1 FFQLAAVAVPQPKP
15 PPPPLSP
22 TPETSKSKRRRQDT
36 PPPHR
41 LRQPTA
47 MQQQM
52 SMPPAPAAAAAA
64 APPAAGITTEQIQ
77 KYLDEN
83 KQLILAILE
92 NQNLGKLAECAQYQ
106 AQLQKNL
113 LYLAAIADAQ
123 PQPPQNAASRPQMM
137 QPSMVPGAGHYMSQ
151 VPMFPPRTPLTP
163 QQMQEQQQQQLQQQ
177 QAQALAFPGQM
188 VMRPATVNGMQPMQ
202 ADPAAAAAAAAS
214 LQQSAPVPADGRGG
228 KQDATAGVG
237 TEPSGTESHKS
248 ATGVDHEAGGDVA
261 EKS

>member
-1 FFQLAAVAVPQPKP
+1 M
-15 PPPPLSP
+15 
-22 TPETSKSKRRRQDT
+22 
-36 PPPHR
+36 
-41 LRQPTA
+41 A

-52 SMPPAPAAAAAA
+52 PMPPGGTAAA

-106 AQLQKNL
+106 AQLQNNL

-123 PQPPQNAASRPQMM
+123 PQPPQNPASRPQMM
-137 QPSMVPGAGHYMSQ
+137 QPGIVPGAGHYMSQ

-163 QQMQEQQQQQLQQQ
+163 QQMQEQQQQQLHQQ
-177 QAQALAFPGQM
+177 QAKALPFPGQM
-188 VMRPATVNGMQPMQ
+188 VMRPANVNGMQPMQ
-202 ADPAAAAAAAAS
+202 AAA
-214 LQQSAPVPADGRGG
+214 LQQSTPVPTDGRGG
-228 KQDATAGVG
+228 KQDAAAGVSS
-237 TEPSGTESHKS
+237 EPSGTESHKG
-248 ATGVDHEAGGDVA
+248 ATGADKEAGGDVA

>member
-1 FFQLAAVAVPQPKP
+1 
-15 PPPPLSP
+15 
-22 TPETSKSKRRRQDT
+22 
-36 PPPHR
+36 
-41 LRQPTA
+41 

-52 SMPPAPAAAAAA
+52 AMPAGAAAAAV
-64 APPAAGITTEQIQ
+64 PPAAGITTEQIQ

-123 PQPPQNAASRPQMM
+123 PPQNPGSRPQMM
-137 QPSMVPGAGHYMSQ
+137 QPGASPGAGHYMSQ

-177 QAQALAFPGQM
+177 QAQALAFPSQM
-188 VMRPATVNGMQPMQ
+188 LMRP
-202 ADPAAAAAAAAS
+202 
-214 LQQSAPVPADGRGG
+214 DGRGN
-228 KQDATAGVG
+228 KQDAAS
-237 TEPSGTESHKS
+237 EPSGTESHKS
-248 ATGVDHEAGGDVA
+248 TGADNEAGGDVA

>member
-1 FFQLAAVAVPQPKP
+1 MCLLQ
-15 PPPPLSP
+15 
-22 TPETSKSKRRRQDT
+22 
-36 PPPHR
+36 
-41 LRQPTA
+41 
-47 MQQQM
+47 
-52 SMPPAPAAAAAA
+52 
-64 APPAAGITTEQIQ
+64 
-77 KYLDEN
+77 YLDEN

-123 PQPPQNAASRPQMM
+123 PQPPQNPAGRPQMM
-137 QPSMVPGAGHYMSQ
+137 QPGIVPGAGHYMSQ

-188 VMRPATVNGMQPMQ
+188 VMRPATINGMQQPMQ
-202 ADPAAAAAAAAS
+202 ADPARAAE
-214 LQQSAPVPADGRGG
+214 LQQPASVPADGRVS
-228 KQDATAGVG
+228 KQDTAAGVSS
-237 TEPSGTESHKS
+237 EPSANESHKTT
-248 ATGVDHEAGGDVA
+248 TGADSEAGGDVA

>member
-1 FFQLAAVAVPQPKP
+1 LQ
-15 PPPPLSP
+15 
-22 TPETSKSKRRRQDT
+22 
-36 PPPHR
+36 
-41 LRQPTA
+41 
-47 MQQQM
+47 
-52 SMPPAPAAAAAA
+52 
-64 APPAAGITTEQIQ
+64 
-77 KYLDEN
+77 YLDEN

-123 PQPPQNAASRPQMM
+123 PQPPQNPASRPQMM
-137 QPSMVPGAGHYMSQ
+137 QPGMVPGAGHYMSQ

-188 VMRPATVNGMQPMQ
+188 VMRPTINGMQPMQ
-202 ADPAAAAAAAAS
+202 ADPAAAAAS
-214 LQQSAPVPADGRGG
+214 LQQSAPGPTDGRGG
-228 KQDATAGVG
+228 KQDATAGVS

-248 ATGVDHEAGGDVA
+248 TTAADHDVGTDVA

>member
-1 FFQLAAVAVPQPKP
+1 
-15 PPPPLSP
+15 
-22 TPETSKSKRRRQDT
+22 
-36 PPPHR
+36 
-41 LRQPTA
+41 

-52 SMPPAPAAAAAA
+52 PMQPAPAP

-123 PQPPQNAASRPQMM
+123 PQPPQN
-137 QPSMVPGAGHYMSQ
+137 
-151 VPMFPPRTPLTP
+151 
-163 QQMQEQQQQQLQQQ
+163 
-177 QAQALAFPGQM
+177 
-188 VMRPATVNGMQPMQ
+188 PATRPQPMQ
-202 ADPAAAAAAAAS
+202 ADPAAAS

-228 KQDATAGVG
+228 KQDATAGVS
-237 TEPSGTESHKS
+237 TEPSGTESHKNT
-248 ATGVDHEAGGDVA
+248 TGADHETGGDVS